1 MSSQDIKV
9 AVVTGA
15 SSGIGAACAR
25 RLAEHG
31 YAVVLAARR
40 AERLDKL
47 AAELD
52 GRAFPLDV
60 TDAAAVQRL
69 AGTLQRCDVL
79 VNAAGGAL
87 TAASVSEADPAE
99 WERGF
104 RLNTVG
110 TLRVT
115 QALLPLLR
123 ADGGGSIVNISSTA
137 ASVNYEGGGEY
148 CAAKHAVHAL
158 TQTLRLELCGEP
170 VRVIEIA
177 PGMVRTEEF
186 ALNRFGGDAERAAAV
201 YAGVDRPLLAE
212 DVAEC
217 VAWSVSLPAH
227 VNIDQLTVRPLA
239 QAAQH
244 KVHRG
249 PLFGEDG

>member
-1 MSSQDIKV
+1 MTGYSGV

-25 RLAEHG
+25 RLAADG
-31 YAVVLAARR
+31 YDVVVAARR
-40 AERLDKL
+40 TERLAKL
-47 AAELD
+47 AAEIG
-52 GRAFPLDV
+52 GRSVTADI
-60 TDAAAVQRL
+60 TDASSVADLAAVL
-69 AGTLQRCDVL
+69 DRCDVL
-79 VNAAGGAL
+79 VNAAGGAF
-87 TAASVSEADPAE
+87 TATSGETSDPDD
-99 WERGF
+99 WERSF

-123 ADGGGSIVNISSTA
+123 ADGGGSIVNVSSTA
-137 ASVNYEGGGEY
+137 ASVAYEGGGEY
-148 CAAKHAVHAL
+148 CAAKHAVRAL

-170 VRVIEIA
+170 VRVIEVA

-201 YAGVDRPLLAE
+201 YAGVDRPLVAE

-217 VAWSVSLPAH
+217 VAWSVSLPPH
-227 VNIDQLTVRPLA
+227 VNIDQITVRPLA

-249 PLFGEDG
+249 PLFS